1 MIVEAVGVPKRAN
14 FCVRVT
20 ASEYMVAVWHGVNV
34 ASGLDKIIFKEST

>member
-1 MIVEAVGVPKRAN
+1 
-14 FCVRVT
+14 VRVT